1 MYGNGIGTLNIYLRR
16 GRTLDTKPLWTL
28 TGEQG
33 KNKTGDEGV
42 KTELQPNLWVGREQ
56 FL

>member
-16 GRTLDTKPLWTL
+16 GKTLDTKPLWTL

-33 KNKTGDEGV
+33 KIKTGDKGV
-42 KTELQPNLWVGREQ
+42 RTEVQRIRWVRAIFYG
-56 FL
+56 

>member
-16 GRTLDTKPLWTL
+16 GKTLDTKPLWTL

-33 KNKTGDEGV
+33 KIKTGDKGV
-42 KTELQPNLWVGREQ
+42 RTEVNLQLRLGTRGS
-56 FL
+56 